1 MIKLS
6 QISGNIVDLV
16 QNRIYG
22 GTIVIEN
29 GRISEIYEDNDT
41 YESFIIAGFV
51 DAHVH
56 IESSMLTPY
65 EFARMASLH
74 GTVATISDPHEI
86 ANVLGLEGIEFMIK
100 NAEAAPLKCHFGA
113 PPCVPATTFETA
125 GNTITADDIEYLF
138 KKYPNIKYLSEV
150 MNFPGVLAKDPDMMA
165 KIALAKKYKKK
176 IDGHA
181 PNLRGA
187 AAKQYIE
194 EGISTDHECFTL
206 EEALDKLMYGM
217 KIIIREGSAA
227 KNYEALIPLL
237 ETYSDRLMFCSDDKH
252 PNDLAV
258 GHINELVKRSVKR
271 GLNVME
277 VLRVASL
284 NPIKHYGLDVGL
296 LQVGDAAD
304 MVVVNNLT
312 DFEVESTYINGYL
325 VAQEKTSMLEYRSCE
340 LLNNFETSKKTLKD
354 FEIKATAENIKVI
367 EALDGQLITNA
378 LEMKVKTDSSGNA
391 ISDTEND
398 VLKLAVV
405 NRYED
410 AEVALAFIKNFG
422 LKRGAIA
429 SSVAHDSHN
438 IIAVGATDTDILRA
452 VNLLI
457 EAKGGLVAVDGEKEA
472 VLPLPLAGIM
482 TNENAWTVARQYTEL
497 DRMAKALGS
506 PLHSPY
512 MTLSFMALLV
522 IPNLK
527 LSDKG
532 LFDGEKFQFTDVFV
546 KGNV

>member
-1 MIKLS
+1 M
-6 QISGNIVDLV
+6 D
-16 QNRIYG
+16 
-22 GTIVIEN
+22 
-29 GRISEIYEDNDT
+29 
-41 YESFIIAGFV
+41 
-51 DAHVH
+51 
-56 IESSMLTPY
+56 
-65 EFARMASLH
+65 
-74 GTVATISDPHEI
+74 
-86 ANVLGLEGIEFMIK
+86 
-100 NAEAAPLKCHFGA
+100 
-113 PPCVPATTFETA
+113 
-125 GNTITADDIEYLF
+125 
-138 KKYPNIKYLSEV
+138 
-150 MNFPGVLAKDPDMMA
+150 
-165 KIALAKKYKKK
+165 
-176 IDGHA
+176 
-181 PNLRGA
+181 
-187 AAKQYIE
+187 
-194 EGISTDHECFTL
+194 
-206 EEALDKLMYGM
+206 
-217 KIIIREGSAA
+217 
-227 KNYEALIPLL
+227 
-237 ETYSDRLMFCSDDKH
+237 
-252 PNDLAV
+252 
-258 GHINELVKRSVKR
+258 
-271 GLNVME
+271 

-325 VAQEKTSMLEYRSCE
+325 VAENKTSMLEYRSSE
-340 LLNNFETSKKTLKD
+340 LLNNFETDKKTLKD

-378 LEMKVKTDSSGNA
+378 LEMKVKTDASGNA

-405 NRYED
+405 NRYEN

-438 IIAVGATDTDILRA
+438 IIAVGATDADILRA

-472 VLPLPLAGIM
+472 VLPLPIAGIM

-497 DRMAKALGS
+497 DRMAKNLGS
-506 PLHSPY
+506 SLHSPY

-532 LFDGEKFQFTDVFV
+532 LFDGEKFRFTDVFV
-546 KGNV
+546 

>member
-41 YESFIIAGFV
+41 YESFIIPGFV

-100 NAEAAPLKCHFGA
+100 NAKAAPLKCHFGA

-125 GNTITADDIEYLF
+125 GNTISADDIEYLF

-150 MNFPGVLAKDPDMMA
+150 MNFPGVLSKDPDMMA

-187 AAKQYIE
+187 AAKQYID

-271 GLNVME
+271 GLNVMD

-325 VAQEKTSMLEYRSCE
+325 VAENKTSMLEYRSSE
-340 LLNNFETSKKTLKD
+340 LLNNFETDKKTLKD

-378 LEMKVKTDSSGNA
+378 LEMKVKTDASGNA

-405 NRYED
+405 NRYEN

-438 IIAVGATDTDILRA
+438 IIAVGATDADILRA

-472 VLPLPLAGIM
+472 VLPLPIAGIM

-497 DRMAKALGS
+497 DRMAKNLGS
-506 PLHSPY
+506 SLHSPY

-532 LFDGEKFQFTDVFV
+532 LFDGEKFRFTDVFV
-546 KGNV
+546 

>member
-1 MIKLS
+1 
-6 QISGNIVDLV
+6 
-16 QNRIYG
+16 
-22 GTIVIEN
+22 
-29 GRISEIYEDNDT
+29 
-41 YESFIIAGFV
+41 
-51 DAHVH
+51 
-56 IESSMLTPY
+56 
-65 EFARMASLH
+65 
-74 GTVATISDPHEI
+74 
-86 ANVLGLEGIEFMIK
+86 
-100 NAEAAPLKCHFGA
+100 
-113 PPCVPATTFETA
+113 
-125 GNTITADDIEYLF
+125 
-138 KKYPNIKYLSEV
+138 
-150 MNFPGVLAKDPDMMA
+150 
-165 KIALAKKYKKK
+165 
-176 IDGHA
+176 
-181 PNLRGA
+181 
-187 AAKQYIE
+187 
-194 EGISTDHECFTL
+194 
-206 EEALDKLMYGM
+206 M

-271 GLNVME
+271 GLNVMD

-325 VAQEKTSMLEYRSCE
+325 VAENKTSMLEYRSSE
-340 LLNNFETSKKTLKD
+340 LLNNFETDKKTLKD

-378 LEMKVKTDSSGNA
+378 LEMKVKTDASGNA

-405 NRYED
+405 NRYEN

-438 IIAVGATDTDILRA
+438 IIAVGATDADILRA

-472 VLPLPLAGIM
+472 VLPLPIAGIM

-497 DRMAKALGS
+497 DRMAKNLGS
-506 PLHSPY
+506 SLHSPY

-532 LFDGEKFQFTDVFV
+532 LFDGEKFRFTDVFV
-546 KGNV
+546 

>member
-1 MIKLS
+1 
-6 QISGNIVDLV
+6 
-16 QNRIYG
+16 
-22 GTIVIEN
+22 
-29 GRISEIYEDNDT
+29 
-41 YESFIIAGFV
+41 
-51 DAHVH
+51 
-56 IESSMLTPY
+56 
-65 EFARMASLH
+65 
-74 GTVATISDPHEI
+74 
-86 ANVLGLEGIEFMIK
+86 
-100 NAEAAPLKCHFGA
+100 
-113 PPCVPATTFETA
+113 
-125 GNTITADDIEYLF
+125 
-138 KKYPNIKYLSEV
+138 
-150 MNFPGVLAKDPDMMA
+150 
-165 KIALAKKYKKK
+165 
-176 IDGHA
+176 
-181 PNLRGA
+181 
-187 AAKQYIE
+187 
-194 EGISTDHECFTL
+194 
-206 EEALDKLMYGM
+206 
-217 KIIIREGSAA
+217 
-227 KNYEALIPLL
+227 
-237 ETYSDRLMFCSDDKH
+237 MFCSDDKH

-258 GHINELVKRSVKR
+258 GHINQLVKRSVKR
-271 GLNVME
+271 GLNVMD

-325 VAQEKTSMLEYRSCE
+325 VAENKTSMLAYRSCE
-340 LLNNFETSKKTLKD
+340 LLNNFETNKKTLKD
-354 FEIKATAENIKVI
+354 FEIKATADNIKVI

-378 LEMKVKTDSSGNA
+378 LEMKVKTDASGNA

-405 NRYED
+405 NRYEN
-410 AEVALAFIKNFG
+410 AAVALAFIKNFG

-438 IIAVGATDTDILRA
+438 IIAVGATDADILRA

-457 EAKGGLVAVDGEKEA
+457 EAKGGLVAVDGEKES

-497 DRMAKALGS
+497 DRMAKNFGS

-532 LFDGEKFQFTDVFV
+532 LFDGEKFRFTDVFV
-546 KGNV
+546 KENL